1 VEFRGGIDLN
11 LQQLPMEGGH
21 AILDRRSQRIAR
33 VLEEIE
39 AWPNEAERHGA
50 GRYLQLFAGSR
61 YEGQE
66 QFYIHNHPVKL
77 IDDALRSR
85 VVSMLV
91 NCLPTEC
98 P

>member
-1 VEFRGGIDLN
+1 
-11 LQQLPMEGGH
+11 MEGGH
-21 AILDRRSQRIAR
+21 AILDRRSERIALVR
-33 VLEEIE
+33 AEIE
-39 AWPNEAERHGA
+39 AWANEAERYSA
-50 GRYLQLFAGSR
+50 SRYIQLFAGSR

-66 QFYIHNHPVKL
+66 KVYIHNYPVKL

-91 NCLPTEC
+91 NCLPTAC